1 MESINGTAVTN
12 GALNGAK
19 VVVSTSEVHQNDAR
33 SQRKAFSA
41 YQHTIYMNGTK
52 GVLPPLTTNP
62 NGWEAAAKAVM
73 EPRDFDYAKGGAGA
87 GETVQKNRDAF
98 QKWSIVPRM
107 VRSNTERSLKVT
119 VLGQEWLSPVAIA
132 PVGVNKIFHQDGES
146 GVARAAGAL
155 GLPYALSTFASESPE
170 AVAAAQ
176 DSTSAGGPAIRW
188 LQLYWPQSVDQD
200 VTRSILKRAKDAGYT
215 ALVITLDIFSMSWR
229 PLDLDNAYLPL
240 YKGASTA
247 LGFTDPVFRRK
258 FKERFGHEVDDDVLK
273 GALEWENTI
282 FPDMAHTWHELEWLR
297 QNWDGKILVKGIQHA
312 TDAELAVQ
320 AGVDGVIV
328 SNHGGRQYDGAQGS
342 LEALQEVALAVGD
355 KVDVLFDSGI
365 RTGADI
371 TKALALGAKAVFV
384 GRPVVYG
391 LGARGEEGVLH
402 VLRCLLADLE
412 INLAITGVRNVTDLR
427 PDILRRSG

>member
-1 MESINGTAVTN
+1 MEASNGTSVVN
-12 GALNGAK
+12 GVSNGTK
-19 VVVSTSEVHQNDAR
+19 VLVSTSEIHQNDTR
-33 SQRKAFSA
+33 SQRKTFSA

-62 NGWEAAAKAVM
+62 LGWEAAAKAVM

-98 QKWSIVPRM
+98 AKWSIVPRM

-119 VLGQEWLSPVAIA
+119 VLGQEWPSPVAIA
-132 PVGVNKIFHQDGES
+132 PVGVNKIFHPDGES

-176 DSTSAGGPAIRW
+176 DSTSSGGPTIRW

-200 VTRSILKRAKDAGYT
+200 VTRSILKRAKDSGYT

-258 FKERFGHEVDDDVLK
+258 FRERFGHEVDDDVLK

-297 QNWDGKILVKGIQHA
+297 GEWDGKILVKGIQHA

-342 LEALQEVALAVGD
+342 LEALEEVALAVGD
-355 KVDVLFDSGI
+355 KVDVLFDSGV

>member
-1 MESINGTAVTN
+1 MGSVTGIVDAN
-12 GALNGAK
+12 LAPDSSKGALPTS
-19 VVVSTSEVHQNDAR
+19 VSLETDVR
-33 SQRKAFSA
+33 SQRKTFSA
-41 YQHTIYMNGTK
+41 YQHTIYMNGVRD
-52 GVLPPLTTNP
+52 VLPNLTTNP
-62 NGWEAAAKAVM
+62 NNWEAAAKAVM

-87 GETVQKNRDAF
+87 GETVQRNREAF
-98 QKWSIVPRM
+98 QKWSIIPRM
-107 VRSNTERSLKVT
+107 VRGNTERSLKVT
-119 VLGQEWLSPVAIA
+119 ILGQEWPSPVAIA
-132 PVGVNKIFHQDGES
+132 PVGVNKIFHADGET
-146 GVARAAGAL
+146 GIARAAGTL
-155 GLPYALSTFASESPE
+155 GIPYALSTFASESPE
-170 AVAAAQ
+170 DVAAAQ
-176 DSTSAGGPAIRW
+176 DSTCKDGPAIRW

-229 PLDLDNAYLPL
+229 PMDLDNAYLPL

-258 FKERFGHEVDDDVLK
+258 FRERYGHEVDDDVLK

-282 FPDMAHTWHELEWLR
+282 FPDMAHSWHELEWLR

-320 AGVDGVIV
+320 AGVDGIIV

-355 KVDVLFDSGI
+355 RTEVLFDSGI

-391 LGARGEEGVLH
+391 LGARGQEGALH

-412 INLAITGVRNVTDLR
+412 INLAITGVRNVTDLK
-427 PDILRRSG
+427 PDMLRRNA